1 MDVLK
6 DLNELGFAYFPPA
19 QLAIYLGVLLLCW
32 AYSRFEIGAF
42 VDSGLQLFMLWVVVA
57 CFMGVSTDVS
67 WGYYPLLIGSL
78 LLAFAAYFGVIS
90 VSGKLGRHYGGE
102 LSLALMCYLIFPMN
116 VLAASMIVKLVWQW
130 VYRAF

>member
-42 VDSGLQLFMLWVVVA
+42 VESGLQLFMLWAFVA
-57 CFMGVSTDVS
+57 CFMGVSTEVS
-67 WGYYPLLIGSL
+67 WGYYLLLIGSL
-78 LLAFAAYFGVIS
+78 LLAFVVYFGVIH
-90 VSGKLGRHYGGE
+90 VSGKLGRPYGGE
-102 LSLALMCYLIFPMN
+102 LSLALMCYLMFPMGI
-116 VLAASMIVKLVWQW
+116 LAASMMLKLVWQW
-130 VYRAF
+130 LFGIF